1 MSIGGRKVKSWAA
14 AASVVLALV
23 AGPKAMAACNMRMMA
38 ELPLRLEAGALY
50 TDVVVNGRDARA
62 ELSSGSQESAVAGWA
77 LAKLGLTQQATGANL
92 VTVKGTGS
100 AYYTLVPT
108 MKLGAIV
115 AKDAPFFVTGSPA
128 DKARGPEVILGS
140 RFFVQSDVEFDLA
153 HGKLRLFQ
161 PEGCKDDEVLYW
173 GGAYS
178 VTPLLANEEGY
189 NKLRFTVQLN
199 GQPTEAELV
208 SGDSFSTLSAGAAAH
223 AGGRPAPGAAVDYTY
238 ETVRPEIFNS
248 FAIDQEAM
256 KNVTLAVTTLNN
268 RFASD
273 NLGTRLG
280 SNLYV
285 RPLSLG
291 ADFIAAHRILVANS
305 QRKLYLTYAGGRV
318 FTIPTPDDGKAK
330 TEAVAGAGAT
340 PP

>member
-1 MSIGGRKVKSWAA
+1 
-14 AASVVLALV
+14 
-23 AGPKAMAACNMRMMA
+23 MAACNMKMMA
-38 ELPLRLEAGALY
+38 ELPLRLEGGILY
-50 TDVVVNGRDARA
+50 TDVVVNGREARA

-77 LAKLGLTQQATGANL
+77 LTKLGLTQQTAGANL

-115 AKDAPFFVTGSPA
+115 ARDAPFFVTGSPA
-128 DKARGPEVILGS
+128 DKPRGAEVILGS

-208 SGDSFSTLSAGAAAH
+208 SGDSFTTVSAGAAAH
-223 AGGRPAPGAAVDYTY
+223 AGGRAAPGAEVDYTS
-238 ETVRPEIFNS
+238 EIIRPQT
-248 FAIDQEAM
+248 FATFTIDQEAM
-256 KNVTLAVTTLNN
+256 KNVTLAVTTLKN

-280 SNLYV
+280 SNIYV

-291 ADFIAAHRILVANS
+291 ADFIAAHRMLVANS
-305 QRKLYLTYAGGRV
+305 QHKLYLTYAGGKV
-318 FTIPTPDDGKAK
+318 FTVPTPEDGTAK
-330 TEAVAGAGAT
+330 TQAVSGAGVA